1 MTEDSTNRRDAE
13 RGRNGDPLQTQFAR
27 DFKKLIDTMNT
38 WAVTEQTPLM
48 KRLETHLGG
57 TPSTMPIVMAEFE
70 PYDHPNVQVAL
81 DAMFGPK
88 TGRSA
93 DLVGIAVQNKRW
105 GAMTFSDLLATSGPW
120 GRLQEGPVDYVDFEL
135 EGDKVLACVQYGLF
149 IVTAGADRFAVY
161 VGGPPQQQGGPQVKL
176 RVEVIAPDRDKGTKF
191 LREFKAAMNANNV
204 YRGKVVSI
212 APGQWGVQ
220 SLMKFHSLPQIKRDD
235 IVLPPGALERIERH
249 AVGFS
254 KHKDQLVKA
263 GRSVHRGVLLYG
275 PPGTGKTLTILY
287 LATQMPGRTVILT
300 SGLGMGRIASIGPI
314 ARDLAPTTVVVEDV
328 DLIAQER
335 GMPGMGT
342 NPLLFE
348 LMNQMDGLADDAD
361 VLFILTTN
369 RPDILEPALAA
380 RPGRVDLVVELPVP
394 DPEGRRRLLELY
406 ARGLELD
413 GLRLEDYLGATEG
426 ASPAY
431 IKELLRRAA
440 LIATIETGRAKITD
454 EHMKRAMDELA
465 AGGELAK
472 RIVGFGSQ
480 TFAPMANMGPM
491 RPAGFPATPAT
502 SAPATP
508 KKA

>member
-1 MTEDSTNRRDAE
+1 MPEQ
-13 RGRNGDPLQTQFAR
+13 DPLRSDFAR
-27 DFKKLIDTMNT
+27 DFKRLIDAMNT
-38 WAVTEQTPLM
+38 WAVSEQTPLM

-57 TPSTMPIVMAEFE
+57 TPQTMPIVMAEFDPWE
-70 PYDHPNVQVAL
+70 HPNVQVAL
-81 DAMFGPK
+81 DALFAKGS
-88 TGRSA
+88 GRDA

-105 GAMTFSDLLATSGPW
+105 GTMTFSDLLATTGPW

-149 IVTAGADRFAVY
+149 IVTSGTDRLAVY

-176 RVEVIAPDRDKGTKF
+176 RVEVIAPDRDLGAKF
-191 LREFKAAMNANNV
+191 LREFKAAMNTHNV
-204 YRGKVVSI
+204 YRGKVISI

-220 SLMKFHSLPQIKRDD
+220 SLVKFHTLPQIKRDD
-235 IVLPPGALERIERH
+235 IVLPAGALERIERH

-254 KHKDQLVKA
+254 QHRDALLKA
-263 GRSVHRGVLLYG
+263 GRSLHRGVLLYG
-275 PPGTGKTLTILY
+275 PPGTGKTLTIMY

-300 SGLGMGRIASIGPI
+300 TGLGLGRIASIGPI
-314 ARDLAPTTVVVEDV
+314 ARDLAPATVVVEDV

-335 GMPGMGT
+335 GLPGQQT

-380 RPGRVDLVVELPVP
+380 RPGRVDLVLELPVP
-394 DPEGRRRLLELY
+394 DADGRRRLLALY
-406 ARGLELD
+406 ARGLDLEGVRLD
-413 GLRLEDYLGATEG
+413 DYVESTEG

-440 LIATIETGRAKITD
+440 LIASIDGEAKVRD
-454 EHMKRAMDELA
+454 AHLRQAMEELA

-472 RIVGFGSQ
+472 RIVGFGTSAYLPP
-480 TFAPMANMGPM
+480 APSVGPM
-491 RPAGFPATPAT
+491 RPAGYPAAAAAQKTRG
-502 SAPATP
+502 
-508 KKA
+508 

>member
-1 MTEDSTNRRDAE
+1 MTQDSSKD
-13 RGRNGDPLQTQFAR
+13 GDPLQAQFAR

-38 WAVTEQTPLM
+38 WALTEQTPLM

-70 PYDHPNVQVAL
+70 PFDHPNVQVAL
-81 DAMFGPK
+81 DALFAPGS
-88 TGRSA
+88 GRTA

-135 EGDKVLACVQYGLF
+135 EGDRVLACVQYGLF
-149 IVTAGADRFAVY
+149 IVTAGADRFAMY

-176 RVEVIAPDRDKGTKF
+176 RVEVIASDRERSVKF
-191 LREFKAAMNANNV
+191 LREFKAAMNAHNV
-204 YRGKVVSI
+204 YRGKVISI

-220 SLMKFHSLPQIKRDD
+220 SLVKFHSLPQVKRDD
-235 IVLPPGALERIERH
+235 IVLPPGALERVERH

-254 KHKDQLVKA
+254 RVKDELVKA
-263 GRSVHRGVLLYG
+263 GRSLHRGVLLYG
-275 PPGTGKTLTILY
+275 PPGTGKTLTIMY

-314 ARDLAPTTVVVEDV
+314 ARDLAPATVVVEDV

-335 GMPGMGT
+335 GLPGMQT

-380 RPGRVDLVVELPVP
+380 RPGRVDLVLELPVP
-394 DPEGRRRLLELY
+394 DAEGRRRLLALY
-406 ARGLELD
+406 ARGLDLD
-413 GLRLEDYLGATEG
+413 GVRLDEYVDATEG

-440 LIATIETGRAKITD
+440 LIATIETGKAKITD
-454 EHMKRAMDELA
+454 AHVKRATEELS

-472 RIVGFGSQ
+472 RIVGFGPS
-480 TFAPMANMGPM
+480 ADLPPPPPVGPV
-491 RPAGFPATPAT
+491 RPAGVPAQGTT
-502 SAPATP
+502 TNAPP

>member
-1 MTEDSTNRRDAE
+1 MTGDKND
-13 RGRNGDPLQTQFAR
+13 DPLQSQFAR

-48 KRLETHLGG
+48 KRLESHLGG

-70 PYDHPNVQVAL
+70 PYEHPNVQVAL
-81 DAMFGPK
+81 DALFAPRS
-88 TGRSA
+88 GRSA

-135 EGDKVLACVQYGLF
+135 DGDRVLACVQFGLF
-149 IVTAGADRFAVY
+149 IVTAGADKFAMY

-176 RVEVIAPDRDKGTKF
+176 RVEVIGPDRERSVKF
-191 LREFKAAMNANNV
+191 LREFKAAMSEHNV
-204 YRGKVVSI
+204 YRGKIISI

-220 SLMKFHSLPQIKRDD
+220 SLMKFHALPQVKRED
-235 IVLPPGALERIERH
+235 IVLPDGALERIERH

-254 KHKDQLVKA
+254 KHKDTLVKA
-263 GRSVHRGVLLYG
+263 GRSLHRGVLLYG
-275 PPGTGKTLTILY
+275 PPGTGKTLTIMY

-314 ARDLAPTTVVVEDV
+314 ARDLAPATVVVEDV

-380 RPGRVDLVVELPVP
+380 RPGRVDLVLELPMP
-394 DPEGRRRLLELY
+394 DAVGRRRLLELY

-413 GLRLEDYLGATEG
+413 GVRLEDHVGATDG

-440 LIATIETGRAKITD
+440 LIATIETGKARVTDSHIT
-454 EHMKRAMDELA
+454 RAMDELA
-465 AGGELAK
+465 SGGELAK

-491 RPAGFPATPAT
+491 GPAGFPASRPAA
-502 SAPATP
+502 APPTP
-508 KKA
+508 KKP